1 MSGVLGEPCNELE
14 FLYES
19 DASSS
24 FLVIRC
30 EDKIIEYQVR
40 MLENNDIKY
49 IVPVEVIKKEGV
61 NHYFYNIT
69 SKISLSLYVKRH
81 KLNVEEFLKLLLGIS
96 ASISD
101 SACYLL
107 TPSNFVLNAEYVY
120 IDPETLDA
128 MLVYIPAAISGDTA
142 CTLQSFVLELLMQHI
157 HEEGF
162 GSGNIVQRILSEVK
176 SEMFNIKTFITLLNG
191 LLYVR
196 EEKAPQKFGSEQNYC
211 NKILEN
217 YDRNDKIEEKHTKKE
232 KTVGKHIISP
242 VIPAVI
248 LQFLMGGI
256 VYMCR
261 GLLYSA
267 GKNPAVTFAAV
278 ILIVLSVE
286 VLIFRKL
293 QALKLFSIRS
303 IDKNK
308 DNSITDVTDV
318 NLGQKVCN
326 ENAVLPVANKG
337 NSVLHRLLEREN
349 GWTVKRLS
357 KRGGYDLNGDSTVER
372 RKSSI
377 NRQCGED
384 IVCFENA
391 ANVMETRMEAIYDY
405 KPIENSLVNQKTEQL
420 GKMPNGICMLRHAD
434 KLSGEKDIV
443 IDKDEF
449 IIGRLSGHVDHVLH
463 NNAVGKLH
471 AEFIRRNG
479 SCYIKDLNS
488 INGTYINSQRI
499 ESNKEI
505 ELNDNDK
512 ILLANCEFIYI
523 AGHV

>member
-1 MSGVLGEPCNELE
+1 MSGVLCEPCNELE

-211 NKILEN
+211 NKKLED
-217 YDRNDKIEEKHTKKE
+217 YDRNDKIEEKHTEKE
-232 KTVGKHIISP
+232 KISGKYTVSP

-256 VYMCR
+256 IYICR
-261 GLLYSA
+261 GILYSA
-267 GKNPAVTFAAV
+267 GENPAVTFAAV

-293 QALKLFSIRS
+293 QSLKLFNIRRVS
-303 IDKNK
+303 KNK
-308 DNSITDVTDV
+308 DISITDATGVTAGHGV
-318 NLGQKVCN
+318 RSEN
-326 ENAVLPVANKG
+326 EEFSVARKE
-337 NSVLHRLLEREN
+337 NSVLHRLLESDN
-349 GWTVKRLS
+349 GRTDKWLS
-357 KRGGYDLNGDSTVER
+357 KRIGDILNSDETADR
-372 RKSSI
+372 QKNSI
-377 NRQCGED
+377 ISED
-384 IVCFENA
+384 TS
-391 ANVMETRMEAIYDY
+391 NVMETCVEAIHNYYPFDNCL
-405 KPIENSLVNQKTEQL
+405 EHQKTEQL
-420 GKMPNGICMLRHAD
+420 QKTPRGVCMLKHAG
-434 KLSGEKDIV
+434 KLSGEKDII
-443 IDKDEF
+443 IDKDDF
-449 IIGRLSGHVDHVLH
+449 IIGRLSGHVDYVLH

-505 ELNDNDK
+505 ELNDNDN
-512 ILLANCEFIYI
+512 ILLANCEFIFI
-523 AGHV
+523 AGQV